1 MSETRKN
8 ELDTPLDRRIE
19 KALAEWPTPVRAE
32 MDWDEAAAA
41 IEEKVRAGADA
52 NTMSHINSEK
62 FLQDPLPQ
70 AAEEGHNTA
79 AVLQGAARPKS
90 GVPEANLPEAKKM
103 AVTSSDRERT
113 RSSLKDLARL
123 AAEMNSPS
131 SGRVSQNPLPP
142 SGVQKAA
149 DSSGDSG
156 VVDMQAIS
164 QSDPNAVARAQTTPL
179 ASAGL
184 FDEDPASV
192 QSPVSQRPSGVHSL
206 PPASGA
212 MAAAAVPQSAPPASM
227 PAPLS
232 APLPASISAPAPALA
247 QAPAQQSQK
256 KGGGAV
262 IGIFG
267 GVVALAAIAAGAF
280 FFIRH
285 QQSQMGAATSVAMN
299 EAPKAAQVA
308 PPATATAEAPKDNA
322 APPSDTVDPATLA
335 VADNKPAAPMAKSF
349 AGGKKPVAAA
359 PEAKQPAEPKVDPK
373 LVVKDT
379 PPPPGGASG
388 SLGDAMKA
396 AAGPSDAP
404 QQQAQKQ
411 DDGPQFA
418 PGSVPQKPSQGAVT
432 GAIGAALP
440 GARACL
446 GPDDPVSRATVTFGS
461 SGTVQ
466 SVTVHGAA
474 AGKPAEGC
482 IKNALGKAKVPP
494 FAESTYVANITVRPN

>member
-1 MSETRKN
+1 VSETRKN

-41 IEEKVRAGADA
+41 IEEKLRAGAA
-52 NTMSHINSEK
+52 TNTMSHINSEK
-62 FLQDPLPQ
+62 FLQDPLPPT
-70 AAEEGHNTA
+70 AEEGHNTA
-79 AVLQGAARPKS
+79 AVPPGAARFKS
-90 GVPEANLPEAKKM
+90 NVPEANPEAKKM
-103 AVTSSDRERT
+103 GVTSSDRERT

-123 AAEMNSPS
+123 AAEMNAPS
-131 SGRVSQNPLPP
+131 SARLSQNPLPP

-164 QSDPNAVARAQTTPL
+164 QSDPNAAARAQTTPL

-184 FDEDPASV
+184 FDDDPASA
-192 QSPVSQRPSGVHSL
+192 QGPLSQRPSGVHSL

-212 MAAAAVPQSAPPASM
+212 MAAAAVPQSAPPASL
-227 PAPLS
+227 P
-232 APLPASISAPAPALA
+232 APLPASISAPVAA
-247 QAPAQQSQK
+247 QAPAAQK

-285 QQSQMGAATSVAMN
+285 QQSQMGAAASVAMN

-308 PPATATAEAPKDNA
+308 PATPTATAEAPKDNA
-322 APPSDTVDPATLA
+322 APPSDTVDPSTLA
-335 VADNKPAAPMAKSF
+335 VADNKPAAPAAKSH
-349 AGGKKPVAAA
+349 AGAHKPAA
-359 PEAKQPAEPKVDPK
+359 PAEAKQPSEPKVDPK

-379 PPPPGGASG
+379 PPPPGGVSG

-396 AAGPSDAP
+396 AAGPSDTP

-411 DDGPQFA
+411 DEGPQFA

-432 GAIGAALP
+432 GAIGAVLP

-461 SGTVQ
+461 TGTVQ

-494 FAESTYVANITVRPN
+494 FAESTYIANITVRPN